1 MPIPIR
7 LDEEHDIH
15 AVLGEW
21 GEHIERAAREHFP
34 SLSVSRA
41 EHHHEEVLFL
51 LEKGRERG
59 EIVLRWDPAAPH
71 EISIFPQP
79 ALVVQAAQAKAG
91 SLARRV
97 AAACLIAA
105 SALWLGAAIGF
116 WKDFLAIASLQGKL
130 VVVAIGVV
138 AWLASSLGLAALAYY
153 LVRRSHHAID
163 APRAER
169 DREWLDH
176 ELWPWLLGAL
186 EELTQR
192 ARQDT
197 ALAHRL
203 AADF

>member
-7 LDEEHDIH
+7 LEDEHDIH

-21 GEHIERAAREHFP
+21 AEEIARAVREHFP
-34 SLSVSRA
+34 SLTVSRA

-79 ALVVQAAQAKAG
+79 ALAVQAARAKAD

-130 VVVAIGVV
+130 AVVAIGIVS
-138 AWLASSLGLAALAYY
+138 WLASSFGLAALAYY

-169 DREWLDH
+169 DRDWLDH
-176 ELWPWLLGAL
+176 DLWPWLLGAL
-186 EELTQR
+186 EELSQR